1 MIVIDNIFVVIDP
14 TINKQRTLQRAA
26 RIAKKTNAKIHAYLC
41 IHSSKEADDQNAL
54 KEAELCRYELW
65 LKNIVAPIRA
75 EGIDVSTQI
84 DWRRDWQNAL
94 GAAAKQ
100 LNSDIIIKSS
110 HKRSATKRMLMSS
123 SDLALFETAMCPV
136 MLVKS
141 EESVGHHRVLAAV
154 DAKRQDERY
163 NHIFHAVIEYG
174 KDVVA
179 AAYEDENSELHVIHA
194 YPNPED
200 YMHVTDVEKRTGLNG
215 SHVHIVGEKPEQ
227 AIVKVAR
234 EIDANYIIIG
244 LSTRSTFSNR
254 VFGNTAEWLINNLD
268 QDIFVVITDDIQ
280 MFKDNKTPEKAL
292 PL

>member
-41 IHSSKEADDQNAL
+41 IYSTKEADDQNAL
-54 KEAELCRYELW
+54 KETELSRYEPW
-65 LKNIVAPIRA
+65 LENIVAPIRA

-84 DWRRDWQNAL
+84 DWIHDWRNAL

-100 LNSDIIIKSS
+100 LNSDMIIKSS

-123 SDLALFETAMCPV
+123 SDLALFKTATCPV

-141 EESVGHHRVLAAV
+141 EESAGHHRVLAAV
-154 DAKRQDERY
+154 DAKRQGERY
-163 NHIFHAVIEYG
+163 NHIFNAVIEYG
-174 KDVVA
+174 KDVA
-179 AAYEDENSELHVIHA
+179 AAYEDENSELHIVHA
-194 YPNPED
+194 YPDPED
-200 YMHVTDVEKRTGLNG
+200 YVHVTDVEKRTGLSG

-227 AIVKVAR
+227 AIEKVAR

-244 LSTRSTFSNR
+244 LSTRSTIANR

-268 QDIFVVITDDIQ
+268 QDILVVITDDIQ
-280 MFKDNKTPEKAL
+280 ILKDSKTPEEVL

>member
-14 TINKQRTLQRAA
+14 TTNKQRTLQRAA
-26 RIAKKTNAKIHAYLC
+26 RIAKKTDAKIHAYLC
-41 IHSSKEADDQNAL
+41 IYSTKETEDQNAL
-54 KEAELCRYELW
+54 KEAELSRYEPW
-65 LKNIVAPIRA
+65 LESIVAPIRT
-75 EGIDVSTQI
+75 EGIDISTQI
-84 DWRRDWQNAL
+84 DWTHDWRNAL

-100 LNSDIIIKSS
+100 LNSDMIIKSS

-123 SDLALFETAMCPV
+123 SDLALFETATCPV

-141 EESVGHHRVLAAV
+141 EESVGHHRVLVAV

-163 NHIFHAVIEYG
+163 NHIFNAVIEYG

-179 AAYEDENSELHVIHA
+179 AYENENSELHVVHA

-200 YMHVTDVEKRTGLNG
+200 YVHVTDVEKRTGLSG
-215 SHVHIVGEKPEQ
+215 AHVHIVGEKPEQ
-227 AIVKVAR
+227 AIEKVAR

-244 LSTRSTFSNR
+244 LSTRSTIANR
-254 VFGNTAEWLINNLD
+254 VFGNTAEWLLNNLD
-268 QDIFVVITDDIQ
+268 QDILVVITDDIQ
-280 MFKDNKTPEKAL
+280 IHKDKKTPEEVL